1 MASWVKC
8 TDLKAQAVWVNLDNV
23 TVMTWRDTPQDTEI
37 IFIGGGEVIVRER
50 PEDLTKRS
58 QIDGLFA
65 ALHMS
70 PIGTKRTSRH
80 AQPMSAVGGKADI
93 ELSASMSAFDP
104 KRTFEVSFL
113 IRQSLMRMTGVP
125 TSI

>member
-1 MASWVKC
+1 MPSGRIALLAIGAA

-58 QIDGLFA
+58 
-65 ALHMS
+65 
-70 PIGTKRTSRH
+70 
-80 AQPMSAVGGKADI
+80 
-93 ELSASMSAFDP
+93 
-104 KRTFEVSFL
+104 
-113 IRQSLMRMTGVP
+113 
-125 TSI
+125 